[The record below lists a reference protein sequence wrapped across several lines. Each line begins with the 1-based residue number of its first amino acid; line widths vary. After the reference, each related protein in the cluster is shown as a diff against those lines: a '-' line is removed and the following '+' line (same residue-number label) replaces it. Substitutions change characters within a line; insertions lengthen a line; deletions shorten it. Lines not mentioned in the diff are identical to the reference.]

1 MRRIKLTRQEK
12 VVENALLNK
21 EYIDVPRREF
31 DLIAQSIASRK
42 KDAVLN
48 IRVNSSDLAS
58 IKAKARRFGIKYQ
71 TFLSELIHRVARGNL
86 ARN

>member
-1 MRRIKLTRQEK
+1 MRRIKLTKQERAI
-12 VVENALLNK
+12 ENALLSK
-21 EYIDVPRREF
+21 EYVDVPRKEF

-48 IRVNSSDLAS
+48 IRVNSGDLTS
-58 IKAKARRFGIKYQ
+58 IKAKAKKFGIRYQ
-71 TFLSELIHRVARGNL
+71 TFLSELIHRVAHDNL

>member
-1 MRRIKLTRQEK
+1 MRKIRLTRQERAI
-12 VVENALLNK
+12 ENALLDR
-21 EYIDVPRREF
+21 EYVDAPKREF
-31 DLIAQSIASRK
+31 DLIAQAVASRR

-48 IRVNSSDLAS
+48 IRVNSSDLAN

-71 TFLSELIHRVARGNL
+71 TFLSELIHRIAQGEL